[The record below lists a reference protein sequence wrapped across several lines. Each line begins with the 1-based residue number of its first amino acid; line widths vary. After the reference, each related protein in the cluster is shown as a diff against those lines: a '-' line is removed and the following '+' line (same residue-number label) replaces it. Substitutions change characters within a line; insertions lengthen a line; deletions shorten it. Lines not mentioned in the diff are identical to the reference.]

1 MQFSTC
7 VVRPMVF
14 LYRIYD
20 LFHSNI
26 LVMRFLFLSKRQS
39 CSTFYKKKFSYFITF
54 SVRGVKGASMPFIW

>member
-7 VVRPMVF
+7 VVRPMGL

-26 LVMRFLFLSKRQS
+26 LVMMFLFFYKRQS
-39 CSTFYKKKFSYFITF
+39 CSTFYKKIFSYFITF
-54 SVRGVKGASMPFIW
+54 SVRGVKGASIW